1 MSHLGAPP
9 GGDGRQTTI
18 FDSLKTFTKDNLS
31 HEVRRNLSRL
41 DPRLPEDLKNI
52 TLYLKE
58 EKNVLTSLQNAAN
71 ERKEGQYFSVY
82 FLLIK

>member
-1 MSHLGAPP
+1 MSSHLSAPP
-9 GGDGRQTTI
+9 GEGRQTTLL
-18 FDSLKTFTKDNLS
+18 DSLKTFTKDNLS
-31 HEVRRNLSRL
+31 HEVRRNLSKL

-71 ERKEGQYFSVY
+71 ERREG
-82 FLLIK
+82 

>member
-1 MSHLGAPP
+1 MSNLTVTPSGE
-9 GGDGRQTTI
+9 GRQTTI
-18 FDSLKTFTKDNLS
+18 FDTFKSFTKDNLS
-31 HEVRRNLSRL
+31 HEVRRNLSKL

-71 ERKEGQYFSVY
+71 ERREG
-82 FLLIK
+82 